1 MKREEAKLHEKWD
14 MSLIFETEEKYEAEV
29 ESYKSRV
36 DDFVNKYKDKLDSK
50 EKIENSLRDLIKLA
64 EMSSIMGAYAG
75 LQTEVDAFDE
85 KAQERLANLR
95 NVFAEYDSKLSFYEN
110 ELLTVDNAVL
120 ETVKENE
127 DFKVFVE
134 DLLDRK
140 AHTLESEVEK
150 ALSKLSNVLSFPYKL
165 YNDTKFR
172 DINFPD
178 VEVNGKKYP
187 LSYNIFEGEMEYEN
201 DTDLR
206 REAFRV
212 FSETIR
218 KYQHTTASTYNAQ
231 VQKEKTM
238 VELRNYKDV
247 FDYNLSY
254 QKVSRDLYDRQ
265 MDIIMEELAP
275 HMRRYANVLKAVHGL
290 DEIRYSDL
298 KIEVDPNYSPSVSYE
313 DAKKYVLD
321 GLSALGEDYLAIIK
335 EAFDNRWIDYAN
347 NDGKSTGAFCSSP
360 YGVPSYVCM
369 TFNNKMSDVMTL
381 AHELGHAGHFQLTHM
396 NQNILNSDPSMY
408 FVESPSTTNELLV
421 ENYLLD
427 LAEKNNDKRM
437 KRWVLSQMV
446 AKTYYHNFVTHL
458 LEAWYQREVYKLVED
473 NKQLNANIL
482 NKIFKETLEKFW
494 GSDVVLD
501 EGAELTWMRQP
512 HYYMGLYSYTYSAG
526 LTIGTQVS
534 QNIRKNGKES
544 ADKWI
549 EVLKMGGTRKPVEL
563 AKAAGVDVST
573 DEPLKNT
580 IAFIGSLIK
589 EIEEISIELGEM

>member
-408 FVESPSTTNELLV
+408 VVESPSTTNELLV

>member
-127 DFKVFVE
+127 DFNVFVE

-265 MDIIMEELAP
+265 MDIIMEKLAP

-335 EAFDNRWIDYAN
+335 EAFDNRLIDYAN

-512 HYYMGLYSYTYSAG
+512 HYYMGLYPYTYSAG

>member
-265 MDIIMEELAP
+265 MDIIMEELSP

-512 HYYMGLYSYTYSAG
+512 HYYMGLYPYTYSAG

>member
-172 DINFPD
+172 DINFPG

-408 FVESPSTTNELLV
+408 VVESPSTTNELLV

>member
-265 MDIIMEELAP
+265 MDIIMEELSP